1 MEVKEIVGYKRES
14 FKKKDLKDI
23 RSQGNVPGVLYG
35 GKIHKN
41 FIIPYFLLQDIVYT
55 NKKYLLKFNLD
66 GEIYDCILK
75 DIQFHPVSDI
85 ILHIDLLE
93 VDNKKKIV
101 ESLNIEKQGIPIGV
115 KNGGLLLQKKKKII
129 IRGFANSIP
138 SVINIDI
145 SNLDGGDTFRVNN
158 LPAIEGC
165 EYLDNSKDQIFSLKA
180 PRTSSN

>member
-41 FIIPYFLLQDIVYT
+41 FVIPYFLLQDIVYT

-66 GEIYDCILK
+66 GEIHDCILK

-101 ESLNIEKQGIPIGV
+101 ESLNIEKQGIPI
-115 KNGGLLLQKKKKII
+115 
-129 IRGFANSIP
+129 
-138 SVINIDI
+138 
-145 SNLDGGDTFRVNN
+145 
-158 LPAIEGC
+158 
-165 EYLDNSKDQIFSLKA
+165 
-180 PRTSSN
+180 